1 MIGEIRKKD
10 LNPVVDALPY
20 IDQGYD
26 EEAEAAAMALIQEE
40 CSRYRHVTST
50 KYDLPP
56 LNFNK
61 FLTELLKAEFERIQ
75 NRQPMQGL
83 NMRRYELPGPSSTRV
98 GDLDSWQE
106 ALQNAK
112 AQLEQQD
119 LRILSL
125 ELMVEYGA
133 EAWRMYLEKA
143 EKTRNLYRKHISS
156 LREKVQAVHFSRKR
170 KQTEAGDKLKQLEAR
185 WVSLVTKNYEIEK
198 ICAEIAVQ
206 NVIKRKQLEEEEE
219 QKQQQQTSSVM
230 SENSLTNAADE
241 SSDVNVKDAEEEVKN
256 NQYIC
261 MYKECRENFST
272 TEELESHLTKCRQSY
287 TGPYKVCMFNG
298 THWLP
303 LPESKFHMTICPSRY
318 SFIPPRRPQRMLK
331 GKKRLKKVRITKRI
345 VQYLKVAHHLL
356 KSKPH
361 HYVELMKIIHR
372 YWSRRYNRIRFIKK
386 IGGLCQDYPDL
397 ISGLVLFFPT
407 GYRIYVHNGNVHYY
421 SRKATFPKI
430 FWKADLIGEVKLS
443 LLDLSPDA
451 IRKNDKALKEME
463 ECVRYVKHRYSPIIF
478 QTLSEVLTDY
488 KYGRMS
494 NMDGKEC
501 IAYEKLYGIFQCD
514 SRLNDLV
521 SIFVNVAC
529 IVDKKAWN
537 RIFKVNKHANVYSHV
552 CIMMYFSPTNL
563 HFVSNDRH
571 VAELFSRKN
580 LCNTLKGVYGTV
592 INAYRHTS
600 TDIRPM

>member
-119 LRILSL
+119 MRILSL

-133 EAWRMYLEKA
+133 EAWKMYLEKA

-156 LREKVQAVHFSRKR
+156 LREKVQAVHFNRKR
-170 KQTEAGDKLKQLEAR
+170 KQTEAGDELKQLEAR

-206 NVIKRKQLEEEEE
+206 NAIKRKQLEEEEE
-219 QKQQQQTSSVM
+219 QQQQQQQTVSSVM
-230 SENSLTNAADE
+230 SENSLTNGADE

-261 MYKECRENFST
+261 MYKECRENFNT

-287 TGPYKVCMFNG
+287 NGPYKVCMFNA

-303 LPESKFHMTICPSRY
+303 LPESKFHMT
-318 SFIPPRRPQRMLK
+318 IPPRRPQRMLK

-537 RIFKVNKHANVYSHV
+537 RIFKVY
-552 CIMMYFSPTNL
+552 
-563 HFVSNDRH
+563 D
-571 VAELFSRKN
+571 
-580 LCNTLKGVYGTV
+580 TV
-592 INAYRHTS
+592 VNAYVF
-600 TDIRPM
+600 

>member
-1 MIGEIRKKD
+1 LNGFYIQIFFECDVRFACFISFVKAISDMIGEIRKKD

-40 CSRYRHVTST
+40 CSRYRHVKST
-50 KYDLPP
+50 KYDLPA
-56 LNFNK
+56 LNFDK

-83 NMRRYELPGPSSTRV
+83 NMRRYELPGPSSTRM

-119 LRILSL
+119 LRILNL
-125 ELMVEYGA
+125 ELMIEYGA
-133 EAWRMYLEKA
+133 EAWKIYLEKA
-143 EKTRNLYRKHISS
+143 EKTKNLFRKRISL

-206 NVIKRKQLEEEEE
+206 NAIKRKQLEEEQEA
-219 QKQQQQTSSVM
+219 TAYNLM
-230 SENSLTNAADE
+230 SENSLTNTADTI
-241 SSDVNVKDAEEEVKN
+241 STADTTNTADDSADDSIQDAEEEVKN

-261 MYKECRENFST
+261 MYKECSENFST
-272 TEELESHLTKCRQSY
+272 TEELESHLTKCRQLY
-287 TGPYKVCMFNG
+287 TGPYRVCMFNT

-303 LPESKFHMTICPSRY
+303 EPESKFHMTVCPNRC
-318 SFIPPRRPQRMLK
+318 SFVEDIPHIRPRRMLK

-345 VQYLKVAHHLL
+345 IQYLQVAHHLL
-356 KSKPH
+356 KAKPH

-372 YWSRRYNRIRFIKK
+372 YWSRRYGKIRFIKK

-421 SRKATFPKI
+421 SRTATFPKI
-430 FWKADLIGEVKLS
+430 FWKADLVGEVKLS
-443 LLDLSPDA
+443 LLDLSLDT
-451 IRKNDKALKEME
+451 IRKNDKAVKEME

-478 QTLSEVLTDY
+478 ETLSELLTDY
-488 KYGRMS
+488 KYGRLS

-501 IAYEKLYGIFQCD
+501 IAYEKLYRIFQCD

-537 RIFKVNKHANVYSHV
+537 RIFKV
-552 CIMMYFSPTNL
+552 
-563 HFVSNDRH
+563 
-571 VAELFSRKN
+571 
-580 LCNTLKGVYGTV
+580 
-592 INAYRHTS
+592 
-600 TDIRPM
+600 

>member
-1 MIGEIRKKD
+1 MPRIRTVHSKVYATPRRPYEKERLDQELKLIGVYGLRNKREVWRVKYSLAHIRKLARELLTLEEKDPRRLFEGNALLRRLVLIGVLREEQMKLDYVLGLRVEDFLERRLQTQVFKKGLAKSIHHARVMILQRHIRVRRQVVNVPSFIVRLDSEKHIELSLRSPYGTGRPGRVKRKNQKKGAADEDDMIGEIRKKD

-119 LRILSL
+119 LSL

-206 NVIKRKQLEEEEE
+206 N
-219 QKQQQQTSSVM
+219 SSVM

-318 SFIPPRRPQRMLK
+318 SF
-331 GKKRLKKVRITKRI
+331 
-345 VQYLKVAHHLL
+345 
-356 KSKPH
+356 
-361 HYVELMKIIHR
+361 VEEI
-372 YWSRRYNRIRFIKK
+372 
-386 IGGLCQDYPDL
+386 
-397 ISGLVLFFPT
+397 
-407 GYRIYVHNGNVHYY
+407 
-421 SRKATFPKI
+421 
-430 FWKADLIGEVKLS
+430 
-443 LLDLSPDA
+443 
-451 IRKNDKALKEME
+451 
-463 ECVRYVKHRYSPIIF
+463 
-478 QTLSEVLTDY
+478 
-488 KYGRMS
+488 
-494 NMDGKEC
+494 
-501 IAYEKLYGIFQCD
+501 
-514 SRLNDLV
+514 
-521 SIFVNVAC
+521 
-529 IVDKKAWN
+529 
-537 RIFKVNKHANVYSHV
+537 
-552 CIMMYFSPTNL
+552 
-563 HFVSNDRH
+563 
-571 VAELFSRKN
+571 
-580 LCNTLKGVYGTV
+580 
-592 INAYRHTS
+592 
-600 TDIRPM
+600 